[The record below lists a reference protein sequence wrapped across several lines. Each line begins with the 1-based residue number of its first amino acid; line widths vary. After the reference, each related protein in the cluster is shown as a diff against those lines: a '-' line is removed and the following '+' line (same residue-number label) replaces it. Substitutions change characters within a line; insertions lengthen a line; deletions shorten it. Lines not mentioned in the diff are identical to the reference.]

1 MNKETKTKRRRGWS
15 ARARVG
21 VPLPVNQLFTQ
32 HLSLV
37 LNLWYE
43 FIIFRNTG
51 MLESNVK
58 VRSRTRRTG
67 NPPNCAIN
75 RQTPLCARRTTSN
88 LGDLRARSPRLFC
101 IRPSSSHR
109 SVTRRRALS
118 THCIRQIPR
127 RGRFL
132 PTLPSDTRQV
142 SSQAVRGRESALSA
156 VQCVHAQMALL

>member
-1 MNKETKTKRRRGWS
+1 MNKETKTKRRRAGPRERPRGRAAAGQSTLHS
-15 ARARVG
+15 A
-21 VPLPVNQLFTQ
+21 
-32 HLSLV
+32 
-37 LNLWYE
+37 
-43 FIIFRNTG
+43 
-51 MLESNVK
+51 LESCAQLV
-58 VRSRTRRTG
+58 VRIHNFSQYRHARIQCQSQIADTPHRESTEL
-67 NPPNCAIN
+67 
-75 RQTPLCARRTTSN
+75 RQTANSPLRAEDN

>member
-1 MNKETKTKRRRGWS
+1 MNKETKTKRRRAGP
-15 ARARVG
+15 RVG

-67 NPPNCAIN
+67 NPPNCAKQ
-75 RQTPLCARRTTSN
+75 QTPLCARRTD

>member
-1 MNKETKTKRRRGWS
+1 MNKETNTKRRRAAAAGPRVVPVTTLHS
-15 ARARVG
+15 ALQSCAQLVVLTHNFSQYRHARIQCQSQIADT
-21 VPLPVNQLFTQ
+21 P
-32 HLSLV
+32 H
-37 LNLWYE
+37 
-43 FIIFRNTG
+43 R
-51 MLESNVK
+51 ESTELRHK
-58 VRSRTRRTG
+58 Q
-67 NPPNCAIN
+67 
-75 RQTPLCARRTTSN
+75 QTPLCARRTTSN

>member
-67 NPPNCAIN
+67 NPPN
-75 RQTPLCARRTTSN
+75 P
-88 LGDLRARSPRLFC
+88 GPVRSY
-101 IRPSSSHR
+101 IRERPILMGADGPMHVLLPERVHSSLH
-109 SVTRRRALS
+109 VCRRRVP
-118 THCIRQIPR
+118 PR
-127 RGRFL
+127 APLAARGPAPL
-132 PTLPSDTRQV
+132 T
-142 SSQAVRGRESALSA
+142 GR
-156 VQCVHAQMALL
+156 AQS